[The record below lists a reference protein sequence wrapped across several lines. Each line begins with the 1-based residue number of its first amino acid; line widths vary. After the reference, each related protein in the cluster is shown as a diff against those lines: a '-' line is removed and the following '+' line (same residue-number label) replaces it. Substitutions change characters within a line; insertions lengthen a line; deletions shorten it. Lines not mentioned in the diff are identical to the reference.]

1 MRSFL
6 IYLFNHLLLVILS
19 SVLVTVQKRSLP
31 WPQDLDGV
39 TRVVELYIVNDFKQV
54 CVVHYHRRRHRHLK
68 TKFSS
73 LPATN

>member
-1 MRSFL
+1 M
-6 IYLFNHLLLVILS
+6 
-19 SVLVTVQKRSLP
+19 TVQKRSLP

-39 TRVVELYIVNDFKQV
+39 TRVVELYIVNDFSQV
-54 CVVHYHRRRHRHLK
+54 SVMHYHHGRHRHIK